1 MDLAKIMCQSIRPN
15 SPAAVVRAK
24 ALVEL
29 WINKHK
35 VVIFSKSFCPAC
47 DQAKDVLAS
56 AVAAAAA
63 ATAAAAAAATSA
75 AATAGTAAANTPDG
89 ELPAAALELSVLEM
103 DIDLSKE
110 DCAATQD
117 CLWNMTGM
125 RTVPRIFIHGRSIG
139 GKDDLERIA
148 ADGDLLLSMLLTT
161 GGANTND
168 DDSKDDDKV
177 GPGGAP
183 PVIRATVTYGD
194 QCCSVDAV
202 PSMTG
207 LQLKSLILATLQ
219 LDMGFGDC
227 FLTCHGRTFP
237 SRGAV
242 STVVEFVDGAAL
254 DLVRRGEG
262 EAKHVGET

>member
-15 SPAAVVRAK
+15 SPAAVDRAE
-24 ALVEL
+24 ALVGH
-29 WINKHK
+29 WITRHP

-47 DQAKDVLAS
+47 DQAKDMLTS
-56 AVAAAAA
+56 AV
-63 ATAAAAAAATSA
+63 ATAAAAN
-75 AATAGTAAANTPDG
+75 TAAANTPDG
-89 ELPAAALELSVLEM
+89 KLPAAALELSVLEL

-117 CLWNMTGM
+117 RLWNMTGM

-139 GKDDLERIA
+139 GKDDLVRIA
-148 ADGDLLLSMLLTT
+148 ADGDLLLSLLTSD
-161 GGANTND
+161 GANTNAD
-168 DDSKDDDKV
+168 NDDSKDDDKV
-177 GPGGAP
+177 GHGGAP

-207 LQLKSLILATLQ
+207 LQLKSLILATLS
-219 LDMGFGDC
+219 LNMGFGDC

-254 DLVRRGEG
+254 ELVRRGEG

>member
-15 SPAAVVRAK
+15 SPAAVDRAE
-24 ALVEL
+24 ALVEQ
-29 WINKHK
+29 WINKHE

-63 ATAAAAAAATSA
+63 ATA
-75 AATAGTAAANTPDG
+75 GTAAVNTPDG

-103 DIDLSKE
+103 DIALSKE

-139 GKDDLERIA
+139 GKDDLVRSA
-148 ADGDLLLSMLLTT
+148 ADGDLLLSML